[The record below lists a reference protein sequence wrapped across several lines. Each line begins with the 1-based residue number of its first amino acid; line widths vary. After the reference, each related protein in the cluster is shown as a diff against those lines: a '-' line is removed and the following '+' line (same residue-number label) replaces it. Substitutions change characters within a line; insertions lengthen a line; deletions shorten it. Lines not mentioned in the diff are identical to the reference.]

1 MITFYVTNLILD
13 GGAIVIVIVF
23 GLMWLNIKK

>member
-1 MITFYVTNLILD
+1 MITFNVTNLILD